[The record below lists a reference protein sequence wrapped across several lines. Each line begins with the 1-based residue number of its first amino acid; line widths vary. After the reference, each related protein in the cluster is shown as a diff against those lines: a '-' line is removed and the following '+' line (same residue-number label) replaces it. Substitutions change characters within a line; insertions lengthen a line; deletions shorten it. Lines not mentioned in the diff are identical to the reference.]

1 MNEEI
6 KRTIISRIEHIDD
19 IKQEEKSFTV
29 TECRAHLSAPV
40 IFLTMQT
47 EDGQTIR
54 EALSIK
60 EPYRLIH
67 ILKACGVYRADMT
80 AREVLQDLPG
90 KSGRGIF
97 TTYPDGQ
104 SCYKVTE
111 ESDE

>member
-6 KRTIISRIEHIDD
+6 KRLLISRIEHIDD

-29 TECRAHLSAPV
+29 TECRAHKSAPV
-40 IFLTMQT
+40 LFLTMQT

-67 ILKACGVYRADMT
+67 ILKACGVWRPDMT
-80 AREVLQDLPG
+80 AREALQDLPG
-90 KSGRGIF
+90 KTGRGIF

-104 SCYKVTE
+104 SCYTVTE

>member
-29 TECRAHLSAPV
+29 AECRAHLSAPV

-60 EPYRLIH
+60 SPYRLIS
-67 ILKACGVYRADMT
+67 ILKACSIYRPDMT
-80 AREVLQDLPG
+80 AGDALQDLPG
-90 KSGRGIF
+90 KSGRAVFLTDPDNETIF
-97 TTYPDGQ
+97 SYAITP
-104 SCYKVTE
+104 E
-111 ESDE
+111 E